1 VARSIPEPSIP
12 QPSSDGRIRQP
23 SWGRLGLEVITDLV
37 GWVVVF
43 GVLQAIGTAALQKVT
58 GPSLVWE
65 LLLVL
70 VLFFAVTLVVRVG
83 FILLA
88 RRTVR

>member
-1 VARSIPEPSIP
+1 MGVPT
-12 QPSSDGRIRQP
+12 DGVIRQP

-37 GWVVVF
+37 GWVAVF
-43 GVLQAIGTAALQKVT
+43 AILQAIGVSALEKIT

-70 VLFFAVTLVVRVG
+70 ILFFAVTVVVRVG

>member
-1 VARSIPEPSIP
+1 MEAPT
-12 QPSSDGRIRQP
+12 DGVIRQP
-23 SWGRLGLEVITDLV
+23 SWGRLGLEVLTDLV

-43 GVLQAIGTAALQKVT
+43 AILQVIGIGVLHRIT

-70 VLFFAVTLVVRVG
+70 ILFFAVTIIVRVA

-88 RRTVR
+88 RRATH